1 MLGSPCSPCCAVP
14 ELLGWGGTN
23 SRFFFSSVRTPRGA
37 VFGFDV
43 CGTKS
48 TVTSQSGSGVDVID
62 CSEGNASECA
72 FEFGNNNTGSLSMEC
87 VLRVPIGS
95 AVTLTLSGE
104 MPSTAYIFAGLR
116 SVSESTVRSQS
127 SSTQWDRQYNPDV
140 LWDPMPYQFGGS
152 ELTDVVLWE
161 RAELG
166 SWPCGSLN
174 TVFPIY
180 SLNANA
186 PPRFNGDALQVML
199 NERRVTTF
207 RGDVVCATDQSG
219 FRSCSPKS
227 IISRTTQHTTSDQ
240 FCLLQM
246 FLRRNGGSS
255 GKHAFAVTL
264 SW

>member
-1 MLGSPCSPCCAVP
+1 MLGSPCSPCCSVP
-14 ELLGWGGTN
+14 ELLRWAPTN
-23 SRFFFSSVRTPRGA
+23 ASAFFSSVRTSRGA

-48 TVTSQSGSGVDVID
+48 SLTSQSGSGFDVLD
-62 CSEGNASECA
+62 CSEGNAIECELG
-72 FEFGNNNTGSLSMEC
+72 FYNNYTGSISMDC
-87 VLRVPIGS
+87 ALRVPVGS
-95 AVTLTLSGE
+95 EVTLTLSGDI
-104 MPSTAYIFAGLR
+104 PNKAYIFAGLK
-116 SVSESTVRSQS
+116 SASEATVRNKAS
-127 SSTQWDRQYNPDV
+127 SFQWQRQYTPDV

-161 RAELG
+161 RAELY

-186 PPRFNGDALQVML
+186 PPRFNGNAIQVML
-199 NERRVTTF
+199 NELQLTTF
-207 RGDVVCATDQSG
+207 RGDVVCTTDQSG

-227 IISRTTQHTTSDQ
+227 TISRTTQHTTSDQ
-240 FCLLQM
+240 YCMLEM
-246 FLRRNGGSS
+246 FFRRNGGSS